1 MIRKTWVCMALA
13 VLIVASCTKGHTG
26 TEETMQDST
35 WVEDTLISDS
45 VAEVEE
51 EMDEA
56 VEENRVDGILTWNN
70 STILPKSK

>member
-1 MIRKTWVCMALA
+1 MALA
-13 VLIVASCTKGHTG
+13 VLLVVSCRKGHTG
-26 TEETMQDST
+26 TEDSMQDST

-56 VEENRVDGILTWNN
+56 VEENRVDGKIFMMIWRLT
-70 STILPKSK
+70 SKKME